1 MALGR
6 ARWLAPALLAL
17 LALGP
22 ELLVNIPL
30 LDRRHDQTPRELGLN
45 LFRHLK
51 PGSVLFGEGL
61 PEDALDAALV
71 WMRYADAVL
80 VVGSSLVVHPVAAL
94 PEVALAMGASFVIV
108 NEAPTD
114 QDARADAL
122 VRARAGA
129 AVPALLSGA
138 GLLDGA

>member
-1 MALGR
+1 FPYAAVERDVEAGR
-6 ARWLAPALLAL
+6 VP
-17 LALGP
+17 
-22 ELLVNIPL
+22 
-30 LDRRHDQTPRELGLN
+30 PRCPTCGGV
-45 LFRHLK
+45 LK
-51 PGSVLFGEGL
+51 PGSVLFGEGP